1 MQVFTTNMIAGC
13 LWTGDTHDLLGHI
26 YILLILF
33 SYRPPGSVSSSC
45 LSEKQNIKLVWT
57 NDVLGVT
64 ASQSVL
70 IKFSYNIFCGKNFW
84 TIQSLPPPNIPV
96 MLHQSSNQGGG
107 AGWTSSRSWC
117 PLDKLLLCSTPG

>member
-1 MQVFTTNMIAGC
+1 MIAGC

-57 NDVLGVT
+57 NDILGVT

-70 IKFSYNIFCGKNFW
+70 IMSSAIIFFVEKISGLYDL
-84 TIQSLPPPNIPV
+84 SLPQTF
-96 MLHQSSNQGGG
+96 L
-107 AGWTSSRSWC
+107 
-117 PLDKLLLCSTPG
+117 